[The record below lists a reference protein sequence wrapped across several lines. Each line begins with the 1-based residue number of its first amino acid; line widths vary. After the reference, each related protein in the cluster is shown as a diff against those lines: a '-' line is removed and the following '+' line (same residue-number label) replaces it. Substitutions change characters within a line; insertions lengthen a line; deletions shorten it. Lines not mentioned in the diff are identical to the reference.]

1 MMETDSSATPY
12 ECANSRIS
20 DEDLLSLEGWGMKDE
35 ETAASETEGGISWS
49 RTVQPPLG
57 AEVIRREPRKL
68 GPAPH
73 ERRRRR
79 SSPLKRRGTG
89 KAMTTIAE

>member
-1 MMETDSSATPY
+1 
-12 ECANSRIS
+12 
-20 DEDLLSLEGWGMKDE
+20 MKDE
-35 ETAASETEGGISWS
+35 DSAASDMEGEGISWS

-68 GPAPH
+68 APAPY